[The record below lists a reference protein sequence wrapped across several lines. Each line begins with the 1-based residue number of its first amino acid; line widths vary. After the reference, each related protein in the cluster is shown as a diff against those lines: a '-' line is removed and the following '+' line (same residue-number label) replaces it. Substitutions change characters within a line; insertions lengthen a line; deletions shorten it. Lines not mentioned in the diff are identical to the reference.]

1 MPLSCNSNRD
11 LTAIVEI
18 ARLLKPV
25 SQVRILPG
33 APEFMQLEH
42 IFQGSLRVAGYLVA
56 IPSHRPHLIA
66 FVPAPKY
73 AATPC
78 QD

>member
-18 ARLLKPV
+18 ARLQKPV

-33 APEFMQLEH
+33 GTHVMSQDIGMALN
-42 IFQGSLRVAGYLVA
+42 LR
-56 IPSHRPHLIA
+56 
-66 FVPAPKY
+66 
-73 AATPC
+73 
-78 QD
+78 